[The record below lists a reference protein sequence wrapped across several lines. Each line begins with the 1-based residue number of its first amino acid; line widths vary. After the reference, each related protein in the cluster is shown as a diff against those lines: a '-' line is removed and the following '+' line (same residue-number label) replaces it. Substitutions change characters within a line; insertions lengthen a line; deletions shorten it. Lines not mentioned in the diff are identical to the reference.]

1 MALNGINYLV
11 IVDRLTGW
19 PDVRRA
25 TSSMS
30 GSSGLISL
38 LREFFTT
45 FRIAEELSSDGGS
58 EYMSHEVQSFL
69 KKYGVRHRVSSVGNP
84 HSNQRAEVGVKSMKR
99 LLRGN
104 TGPLGNLNNDEFAR
118 AILQYRNTPQQST
131 GLSPAMAL
139 FGRQLRDFLPLTTK
153 NYIPSPQW
161 LVKMKER
168 ELKTSKAALAENEN
182 GQNIPKSWKLFE

>member
-1 MALNGINYLV
+1 
-11 IVDRLTGW
+11 
-19 PDVRRA
+19 
-25 TSSMS
+25 
-30 GSSGLISL
+30 
-38 LREFFTT
+38 
-45 FRIAEELSSDGGS
+45 
-58 EYMSHEVQSFL
+58 MSHEVQSFF

-104 TGPLGNLNNDEFAR
+104 TGPLGNLYNDEFAR
-118 AILQYRNTPQQST
+118 AILQYRKTPQQST

-168 ELKTSKAALAENEN
+168 ELKTSKATLTERRKWSEHSKKLEALRIGHRVAV
-182 GQNIPKSWKLFE
+182 QNLAGNHPTKWDKVGTVIEVKQNDQYAVKVDGTGRIT